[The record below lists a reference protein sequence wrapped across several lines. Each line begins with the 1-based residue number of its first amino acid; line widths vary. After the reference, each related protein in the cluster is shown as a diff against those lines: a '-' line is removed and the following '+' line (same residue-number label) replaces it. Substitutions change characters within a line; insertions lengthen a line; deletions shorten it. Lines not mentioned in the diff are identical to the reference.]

1 MVIISQRIRIY
12 PTDKDIEGFKKYIG
26 YSRYLYN
33 KAIDVQKELWLE
45 YKEKKSKIE
54 DFDLLDKK
62 VKKEFYKSY
71 YPHSGNVKYIMTRI
85 KSEWEYDYASRMVS
99 TAAENV
105 CQAVKNA
112 FNPKMPNHKLP
123 KYKTK
128 KKQKKL
134 SFSLDGILIKNNK
147 VIIPKAVT
155 SKLTGIKPKNPIIF
169 SKIPLATE
177 LRYTG
182 KIAGYPTISS
192 DKNNKWYISI
202 PIKLDEESEK
212 KYIAKYHKN
221 RDGKPECGIDANI
234 RGFRYNKVEGGY
246 EDWLTLDN
254 RLKKQYK
261 LIKYYSRVLAKK
273 RLGNKNWKNSKTYA
287 KMRTKLNKSYTKA
300 YNIQEDTLNQFIKYL
315 NENYSSVTI
324 EDLDVNRMK
333 MNKRLC
339 KSLHRSLFGRFKQK
353 IEMKFNQINIEFVK
367 ADRFYPST
375 QRCSSC
381 GYVKTGDEK
390 LGLSGDKYGNAHN
403 EYKCYSCGEIL
414 ERDDNAVEN
423 LKQYKY
429 LITQ

>member
-1 MVIISQRIRIY
+1 MVLISQKMRIY
-12 PTDKDIEGFKKYIG
+12 PTDEDIENFKKYIG

-33 KAIDVQKELWLE
+33 RAIDVEKELWSE
-45 YKEKKSKIE
+45 YKEAKSKIT
-54 DFDLLDKK
+54 DFELLDKK
-62 VKKEFYKSY
+62 EKKVFYKSY
-71 YPHSGNVKYIMTRI
+71 YPNASNVIKRMTRM
-85 KSEWEYDYASRMVS
+85 KLEWEYDYASRMVS
-99 TAAENV
+99 TAGNNV

-112 FNPKMPNHKLP
+112 FNPKMPNHRLP

-134 SFSLDGILIKNNK
+134 SFSLDGITIKNNK
-147 VIIPKAVT
+147 VIIPKAST
-155 SKLTGIKPKNPIIF
+155 SKLTGIKPKNPIKF
-169 SKIPLATE
+169 SEIPLATE

-182 KIAGYPTISS
+182 KIAGYPTISMS
-192 DKNNKWYISI
+192 KNNKWYISLTI
-202 PIKLDEESEK
+202 RLDEESEK
-212 KYIAKYHKN
+212 RYIAKYHKIREN
-221 RDGKPECGIDANI
+221 KPECGIDANI
-234 RGFRYNKVEGGY
+234 RGFRYNKVDGGY
-246 EDWLTLDN
+246 DDWLTLDK
-254 RLKKQYK
+254 RLIEQYK
-261 LIKYYSRVLAKK
+261 LIKYYNKVLAKK

-287 KMRTKLNKSYTKA
+287 KMRTKLSKSYTKA
-300 YNIQEDTLNQFIKYL
+300 YNIQENNINQFIKYL

-324 EDLDVNRMK
+324 EDLDVNGMK

-353 IEMKFNQINIEFVK
+353 IEIKFNQINIEFIK
-367 ADRFYPST
+367 ADKFYPST

-381 GYVKTGDEK
+381 GHVKTGDEK
-390 LGLSGDKYGNAHN
+390 LGLSGDKYGNGHN

>member
-1 MVIISQRIRIY
+1 MIIISQRMRIY
-12 PTDKDIEGFKKYIG
+12 PTDEDIDNFKKYIG

-33 KAIDVQKELWLE
+33 RAIEIQKELWLE

-71 YPHSGNVKYIMTRI
+71 YPHSGNVKYIMTRM

-147 VIIPKAVT
+147 VIIPKATT

-202 PIKLDEESEK
+202 TIKLDEESEK

-254 RLKKQYK
+254 RLIEQYK
-261 LIKYYSRVLAKK
+261 LIKHYNRVLAKK
-273 RLGNKNWKNSKTYA
+273 RLGNKNWKSSKTYA

-300 YNIQEDTLNQFIKYL
+300 YNIQEDNLNQFIKYL

-324 EDLDVNRMK
+324 EDLDVNKMK
-333 MNKRLC
+333 MNKSLC
-339 KSLHRSLFGRFKQK
+339 KSLHRSLFGRFKMK
-353 IEMKFNQINIEFVK
+353 IEMKFKQINIDFIK

-381 GYVKTGDEK
+381 GYVKTGEEK

-403 EYKCYSCGEIL
+403 KYKCYSCGEIL

>member
-1 MVIISQRIRIY
+1 MVLISQKTRIY
-12 PTDKDIEGFKKYIG
+12 PTDEDIENFKKYIG

-33 KAIDVQKELWLE
+33 RAIDVEKELWSE
-45 YKEKKSKIE
+45 YKEAKSKIT
-54 DFDLLDKK
+54 DFELLDKK
-62 VKKEFYKSY
+62 EKKVFYKSY
-71 YPHSGNVKYIMTRI
+71 YLNASNVIKRMTRM
-85 KSEWEYDYASRMVS
+85 KLEWEYDYASRMVS
-99 TAAENV
+99 TAGNNV

-134 SFSLDGILIKNNK
+134 SFSLDGIVIKNNK
-147 VIIPKAVT
+147 VIIPKAST
-155 SKLTGIKPKNPIIF
+155 SKLTGIKPKNPIKF
-169 SKIPLATE
+169 SEIPLATE

-182 KIAGYPTISS
+182 KIAGYPTISMS
-192 DKNNKWYISI
+192 KSNKWYISLTI
-202 PIKLDEESEK
+202 RLDEESEK
-212 KYIAKYHKN
+212 RYITKYHKDRN
-221 RDGKPECGIDANI
+221 DKPECGIDANI
-234 RGFRYNKVEGGY
+234 RGFRYNKVDGGY
-246 EDWLTLDN
+246 EDWLTLDK
-254 RLKKQYK
+254 RLIEQYK
-261 LIKYYSRVLAKK
+261 LIKYYNKVLAKK

-287 KMRTKLNKSYTKA
+287 KMRTKLSKSYTKA
-300 YNIQEDTLNQFIKYL
+300 YNIQENNLNQFIKYL

-324 EDLDVNRMK
+324 EDLDVNGMK

-353 IEMKFNQINIEFVK
+353 IEIKFNQINIEFIK
-367 ADRFYPST
+367 ADKFYPST

-381 GYVKTGDEK
+381 GHVKTGDEK
-390 LGLSGDKYGNAHN
+390 LGLSGDKYGNGHN

>member
-1 MVIISQRIRIY
+1 MVILSQRTRIY
-12 PTDKDIEGFKKYIG
+12 PTDEDIKNFKKYIG

-33 KAIDVQKELWLE
+33 RAIDVEKELWLE
-45 YKEKKSKIE
+45 YKEAKSKIK
-54 DFDLLDKK
+54 DFELLDKK
-62 VKKEFYKSY
+62 EKKEFYKLY
-71 YPHSGNVKYIMTRI
+71 YPNASKVIKVMTRM
-85 KSEWEYDYASRMVS
+85 KSEWEYDYASKMVS
-99 TAAENV
+99 TAGEDV

-112 FNPKMPNHKLP
+112 FNPKMPNHRLP

-134 SFSLDGILIKNNK
+134 SFSLDGIRIKNNK
-147 VIIPKAVT
+147 VIIPKSIT
-155 SKLTGIKPKNPIIF
+155 SKLTGIKSKNPIKF
-169 SKIPLATE
+169 SEIPLATE

-182 KIAGYPTISS
+182 KIAGYPTISLG
-192 DKNNKWYISI
+192 KNNKWYISLT
-202 PIKLDEESEK
+202 IKLDEESEK
-212 KYIAKYHKN
+212 KYIAKHYKN
-221 RDGKPECGIDANI
+221 RVNKPECGIDANI
-234 RGFRYNKVEGGY
+234 RGFRYNKVDGGY
-246 EDWLTLDN
+246 EDWLTLDK
-254 RLKKQYK
+254 RLKEQYK
-261 LIKYYSRVLAKK
+261 LIKHYNKVLAKK

-287 KMRTKLNKSYTKA
+287 KMRTKLSKSYTKA
-300 YNIQEDTLNQFIKYL
+300 YNIQENNLNQFIKYL

-324 EDLDVNRMK
+324 EDLDVNGMK
-333 MNKRLC
+333 MNRRLC

-353 IEMKFNQINIEFVK
+353 IETKFNQINIEFIK

-390 LGLSGDKYGNAHN
+390 LGLAGDKYGNAHN